1 MCGRFATTGD
11 IDFYRDYYGIDEVA
25 TESLDQSWNVAP
37 TDETYVVAEHDGK
50 RRLGKMQWGLIP
62 YWAKDAKTIHINA
75 RLETVA
81 EKPAF
86 RRALGRHRC
95 LIPADGF
102 YEWEP
107 KEKGRTPHW
116 VYRADGHPMTFA
128 GIWSAWK
135 DPDTGGWV
143 RRFSIITTAA
153 EGVILQIHDRMPV
166 ALPRES
172 WEPWLDRDMDDP
184 EAAVQLAQPIDPDL
198 IMEHTVSSQV
208 NSVRNNSPELVEP
221 FSESLF

>member
-153 EGVILQIHDRMPV
+153 EGVIRQIHDRMPV